1 MSREVLQNL
10 FPKSKCANIPT
21 RSKIN
26 GGLYGFVDFENP
38 ADAKSAFDAANKLT
52 MGIEGRQG
60 QPIAVMFATTKID
73 IQVDKEERQIKK
85 KMKGDKKKLKSE
97 ENGFM
102 PDEQLKKVKIE

>member
-10 FPKSKCANIPT
+10 FPKSKCDNIPT
-21 RSKIN
+21 RSRKN

-52 MGIEGRQG
+52 MGIKGQQG
-60 QPIAVMFATTKID
+60 QPIEVMFATTKID
-73 IQVDKEERQIKK
+73 MEVDKEEKQIRK
-85 KMKGDKKKLKSE
+85 KMKEDTKKLKNE

-102 PDEQLKKVKIE
+102 PNEQTEKS